1 MNILYDKFNT
11 CKLSHILNANFF
23 IQLKNY
29 KQKGVHNFL
38 KLSSMQNNFK
48 QIENVIQENSK
59 KLRKIFGLTIKRK
72 INITAAVISSMIHL
86 ALTTLLLSVQFSGM

>member
-11 CKLSHILNANFF
+11 CKLMHLSHILNANFF

-48 QIENVIQENSK
+48 QIENVIQENSTK
-59 KLRKIFGLTIKRK
+59 SYERFL
-72 INITAAVISSMIHL
+72 N
-86 ALTTLLLSVQFSGM
+86 